1 MIVVD
6 NCMKESEKIMDQ
18 ARIEE
23 MVRSVLA
30 EETNNKVDK
39 NNDNISPLL
48 KDLRDS
54 VQEKIKDHSTDD
66 NVSSLLESVKKDVE
80 NRIV

>member
-1 MIVVD
+1 
-6 NCMKESEKIMDQ
+6 MKESEKIMDQ

-54 VQEKIKDHSTDD
+54 VQEKIKDHSSDD

-80 NRIV
+80 NRII

>member
-1 MIVVD
+1 
-6 NCMKESEKIMDQ
+6 MKESEKIMDQ

-54 VQEKIKDHSTDD
+54 VQEKIKDHSSDD
-66 NVSSLLESVKKDVE
+66 NVSSLLENVKKDVE
-80 NRIV
+80 NRII

>member
-54 VQEKIKDHSTDD
+54 VQEKIKDHSSDD

>member
-54 VQEKIKDHSTDD
+54 VQEKIKDHSSDD
-66 NVSSLLESVKKDVE
+66 NVSSLLENVKKDVE
-80 NRIV
+80 NRII

>member
-1 MIVVD
+1 MIVVN

-54 VQEKIKDHSTDD
+54 VQEKIKDHSSDD

>member
-1 MIVVD
+1 
-6 NCMKESEKIMDQ
+6 MKESEKIMDQ

-54 VQEKIKDHSTDD
+54 VQEKIKDHSSDD